1 MESTNN
7 TPAAIKKVQLLV
19 LGIGGMIV
27 ITLTKALPPG
37 GAAITLRL

>member
-7 TPAAIKKVQLLV
+7 IPAAIKKVQLLV

-27 ITLTKALPPG
+27 INLIGILVNG
-37 GAAITLRL
+37 